1 MIQIRQLSS
10 FVQPLIVAVY
20 IFVTGTTAAQAANK
34 EWTDPFLEGNFALY
48 PQPKALD
55 TVQRAAKILR
65 NPSMESVPVNAA
77 SISNSANAGARIDI
91 LQVIHSNEIAGVT
104 APNGMEAVTLVTRW
118 ENVHP
123 KAKIPRSKMEKGA
136 DRTYGAGGLFA
147 GGSPGGAAK
156 EDMVEMDVAYLV
168 PQAGQHLWLVAGG
181 EAWGVRP
188 ESAALPNGA
197 DPLKP
202 IGISRFGERREVR
215 LAWFV
220 PKGFTDLQLRLFDYD
235 NGHITATIAGDP
247 IKAAAPQQVK
257 AIDTGKISEMEVSV
271 LGLNLADEYAGQ
283 KAPQGWRFA
292 LVDLQGKGIVK
303 QNDMGALIQLD
314 PTRYTWLSG
323 DGGVLRYGLPP
334 EDGSSL
340 LVFTPELP
348 RRQSV
353 AFLVPEKEVNFRIGL
368 RGRADVASLKAT
380 LQEPAALPETVARI
394 TDAGS
399 LVLGLAGL
407 RWEGDALIADFVA
420 TPQVNGKGVEIDP
433 VRQFTL
439 VAGDAAFHPDESLT
453 RRLYRQPPTP
463 FVMPPETPVRFELA
477 FVIPKDAVLKRL
489 DYQGF
494 ISKSPF
500 PLEGQTIGGTRGT
513 AGNNLAAG
521 ALPTVVPKPLAIAP
535 EPPAPGTISV
545 APMASQVAA
554 DSVQADGKPVLAK
567 TSKPPVDPFKST
579 SEPAKLMPISLP
591 PFDSVQALAEV
602 EPNDKIEQATK
613 FGSGLATSAAMS
625 GEDWHDW
632 FSFSVEGE
640 PQLWSIEGSGPGL
653 GRITVVAP
661 GERKLGETQ
670 SLAGELKPGETL
682 RVDNVLLLPGRYWID
697 AERRSGMAGGTYN
710 LRAVPLGRPDRT
722 AEFEPND
729 HVSQALPLEFGMPR
743 RGLIGRESDVDLYRF
758 FLTTATHLRLTL
770 TPPPGLPTILK
781 LEGNGLSQRMDP
793 LPGDDK
799 KLSYDA
805 LLQPGIYTVNVY
817 ADGQEKSET
826 PYELS
831 LDRLDPFSLPVDI
844 EPNDTAPMAVP
855 LGARRQFSGTV
866 GRFDQSD
873 YFRLPELKAKTVF
886 TVTGEGKISFDIA
899 QIVDGTDKR
908 TESVE
913 LQEKRTDT
921 AKTYQATLEPGIAY
935 MLRVNGSEPYRMSL
949 SFNPDPGG
957 TADVAPGNALELNFS
972 GKPPFFAAYRDEA
985 QEASLGVKVTNH
997 SPDVQEVTL
1006 EATAAETGW
1015 QIDFP
1020 NKTLTLTPGQSTE
1033 AVGYLRAA
1041 PDRSALREMP
1051 IYVRA
1056 RGKSVAS
1063 AAASLPVM
1071 ASCTAPTLGPIHEQ
1085 PLPTALLGGLNLAWS
1100 ALGGQPAAADAA
1112 VRQRQA
1118 QLFDGMTPLQ
1128 QQFELKPWE
1137 EGNEIDVQ
1145 LAGAGPVQIAGV
1157 TLVPANTEGYLVD
1170 RAHFTVSSSLDG
1182 KAYAPVYSGIME
1194 PTEIEQ
1200 AFVFDK
1206 PHDATHLRLQF
1217 AAVDGLRYSG
1227 GTKLAE
1233 WKAIAMPGLH
1243 PLGDFNPNLAA
1254 PALGGHLVWVSWD
1267 HSDYSSESAI
1277 LTETDEQRYFRI
1289 EALKPVEWVVGFH
1302 NDRAARIASLQ
1313 WRESANAEQGYRRV
1327 ELVAVSASMKGPTG
1341 PWLPVGDWKLP
1352 GSPGDEA
1359 ELVLPAPVWARFLR
1373 FSAPAYDKTV
1383 SLRIAETLRIF
1394 EQAED
1399 DSYRSVL
1406 GEWGHYRRDA
1416 YYEALKIEGRSAG
1429 AKTSAG
1435 GDTRERAI
1443 QLSTDKQLAGRVE
1456 VGKRVDWFQVN
1467 VPTNLDRLE
1476 FAFGGNDASRLE
1488 PMLEDK
1494 NGSAI
1499 LLEEADE
1506 TSMGRI
1512 FYARVTPGAVYYLKV
1527 AEAKRSIM
1535 IVWDNSSSVGSFHET
1550 MYRSISRLADDIRPG
1565 EEVVNLMPLVEGENP
1580 RTLMPDWSE
1589 DPLAVKR
1596 AIGEYDRKDTSS
1608 NSEHTL
1614 LGALNHLAER
1624 PGNRGIVLL
1633 TDADSNGQGENAPL
1647 WLELGK
1653 VRPRIFT
1660 VELQLNSDGAA
1671 VSHFQDLMQDWAAV
1685 NNGYYSV
1692 FHNQADLDV
1701 AFDRAACRMRQ
1712 PAEYDVSWHPAPG
1725 TGTLIVEWE
1734 KGKAMAGATVELIFD
1749 ASGSMVSP
1757 KNKVGGKLKMDVAR
1771 EVMLEIVGMLPID
1784 TQVGLRL
1791 YGHRRRD
1798 GTEGACEDSELVAP
1812 IAQLDRGRLEERI
1825 KGVKALGGTP
1835 IAYSLTEAGK
1845 DMANIK
1851 GPQLILLVTDG
1862 KEECNG
1868 NPAAVAEALKTQG
1881 INARID
1887 IVGFALTDQK
1897 DKDDM
1902 TQVAKIAGGR
1912 FFDAQNRADLAASIA
1927 ESLAMPFEVTDS
1939 RGRQVSEGL
1948 TGQSPNALYPGNYS
1962 VIVHAAQG
1970 DVTVR
1975 DVKIMEGLPTK
1986 LILSREGDE
1995 IKTRIE
2001 GSVPAK

>member
-1 MIQIRQLSS
+1 
-10 FVQPLIVAVY
+10 
-20 IFVTGTTAAQAANK
+20 
-34 EWTDPFLEGNFALY
+34 
-48 PQPKALD
+48 
-55 TVQRAAKILR
+55 
-65 NPSMESVPVNAA
+65 
-77 SISNSANAGARIDI
+77 
-91 LQVIHSNEIAGVT
+91 
-104 APNGMEAVTLVTRW
+104 
-118 ENVHP
+118 
-123 KAKIPRSKMEKGA
+123 
-136 DRTYGAGGLFA
+136 
-147 GGSPGGAAK
+147 
-156 EDMVEMDVAYLV
+156 
-168 PQAGQHLWLVAGG
+168 
-181 EAWGVRP
+181 
-188 ESAALPNGA
+188 
-197 DPLKP
+197 
-202 IGISRFGERREVR
+202 
-215 LAWFV
+215 
-220 PKGFTDLQLRLFDYD
+220 
-235 NGHITATIAGDP
+235 
-247 IKAAAPQQVK
+247 
-257 AIDTGKISEMEVSV
+257 
-271 LGLNLADEYAGQ
+271 
-283 KAPQGWRFA
+283 
-292 LVDLQGKGIVK
+292 
-303 QNDMGALIQLD
+303 
-314 PTRYTWLSG
+314 
-323 DGGVLRYGLPP
+323 
-334 EDGSSL
+334 
-340 LVFTPELP
+340 
-348 RRQSV
+348 
-353 AFLVPEKEVNFRIGL
+353 
-368 RGRADVASLKAT
+368 
-380 LQEPAALPETVARI
+380 
-394 TDAGS
+394 
-399 LVLGLAGL
+399 
-407 RWEGDALIADFVA
+407 ALIADFVA
-420 TPQVNGKGVEIDP
+420 TPQVKGKGVEIDP

-439 VAGDAAFHPDESLT
+439 VAGEATFHYDEGLT

-463 FVMPPETPVRFELA
+463 FVLPPDTPVRFELA
-477 FVIPKDAVLKRL
+477 FAIPKAAVLKHL

-494 ISKSPF
+494 VSKGPF
-500 PLEGQTIGGTRGT
+500 PLEGVVIGGTRGT

-521 ALPTVVPKPLAIAP
+521 ALPTVASKPVSIEPEPKVSGPTPGAPMETQGPADSGQAEAKPL
-535 EPPAPGTISV
+535 
-545 APMASQVAA
+545 
-554 DSVQADGKPVLAK
+554 LAK
-567 TSKPPVDPFKST
+567 TSKPPVDPFTPS
-579 SEPAKLMPISLP
+579 SEPAKLMPITLP
-591 PFDSVQALAEV
+591 PFDSAQALAEV

-613 FGSGLATSAAMS
+613 FGPGLAASATMS

-653 GRITVVAP
+653 GRITVVAA
-661 GERKLGETQ
+661 GERKLAETQ
-670 SLAGELKPGETL
+670 SSAGELKPGETL

-743 RGLIGRESDVDLYRF
+743 RGLIGRDSDVDLYRF
-758 FLTTATHLRLTL
+758 FLTKATHLRLTL
-770 TPPPGLPTILK
+770 TPPPALPTILK
-781 LEGNGLSQRMDP
+781 LEGNGLSKRIDP

-817 ADGQEKSET
+817 ADGQGKSET
-826 PYELS
+826 PYELR
-831 LDRLDPFSLPVDI
+831 LDRLDPFNLPVDI
-844 EPNDTAPMAVP
+844 EPNDTAPMAVR
-855 LGARRQFSGTV
+855 LGARRQFSGTL
-866 GRFDQSD
+866 GRYDQSD
-873 YFRLPELKAKTVF
+873 YFRLPELKAKTIC
-886 TVTGEGKISFDIA
+886 TVTGEGKDSFDIA
-899 QIVDGTDKR
+899 YIVDGSDKRTDAVEVQEKR
-908 TESVE
+908 TESS
-913 LQEKRTDT
+913 
-921 AKTYQATLEPGIAY
+921 KTYQTTLEPGTAY

-949 SFNPDPGG
+949 TFDPDPGG
-957 TADVAPGNALELNFS
+957 TADIAPGEALEVSFR
-972 GKPPFFAAYRDEA
+972 GKPPVFAAYRDEA

-997 SPDVQEVTL
+997 SPDAQEVTL
-1006 EATAAETGW
+1006 DATAAETGW

-1020 NKTLTLTPGQSTE
+1020 QKTLTLKPGQSTE
-1033 AVGYLRAA
+1033 TAGHLRAA
-1041 PDRSALREMP
+1041 PDRSSLRETP
-1051 IYVRA
+1051 IDIRA
-1056 RGKSVAS
+1056 RGKAVAS
-1063 AAASLPVM
+1063 ITASLPVK
-1071 ASCTAPTLGPIHEQ
+1071 ASCSAAALGPMQEQ
-1085 PLPTALLGGLNLAWS
+1085 PLPAALLGGLNLAWS

-1128 QQFELKPWE
+1128 QQFEVKPWE
-1137 EGNEIDVQ
+1137 VGNEIDVR
-1145 LAGAGPVQIAGV
+1145 LAGGGPVKIAGI
-1157 TLVPANTEGYLVD
+1157 TLIPANTEGYLVD
-1170 RAHFTVSSSLDG
+1170 RAPFTVFSSLDG

-1200 AFVFDK
+1200 AFVFDA
-1206 PHDATHLRLQF
+1206 PHEATHLRLQF
-1217 AAVDGLRYSG
+1217 SAVDGIRYSG

-1233 WKAIAMPGLH
+1233 WKAIAVPGSR
-1243 PLGDFNPNLAA
+1243 PLGEFNPNLAA

-1267 HSDYSSESAI
+1267 HADYRSESAL
-1277 LTETDEQRYFRI
+1277 LTETDEQRYFRV

-1313 WRESANAEQGYRRV
+1313 WRESANAEQGYRRIERV
-1327 ELVAVSASMKGPTG
+1327 TVSASMKGPAG

-1352 GSPGDEA
+1352 GIPGGEA

-1399 DSYRSVL
+1399 DSYRSML
-1406 GEWGHYRRDA
+1406 GEWGHYRQAA
-1416 YYEALKIEGRSAG
+1416 YYETLKKEGGSADV
-1429 AKTSAG
+1429 KSSAG
-1435 GDTRERAI
+1435 GDTREHAI
-1443 QLSTDKQLAGRVE
+1443 PLTTDKRLAGRVE
-1456 VGKRVDWFQVN
+1456 VGKRVDWFEVK
-1467 VPTNLDRLE
+1467 VPSTLDRLE

-1488 PMLEDK
+1488 PSLEDK
-1494 NGSAI
+1494 NGTAVV
-1499 LLEEADE
+1499 LEEADE
-1506 TSMGRI
+1506 TNAGRI
-1512 FYARVTPGAVYYLKV
+1512 FHAQVTPGASYYLKV

-1565 EEVVNLMPLVEGENP
+1565 EEVINLMPLVEGANP
-1580 RTLMPDWSE
+1580 RTLIPDWSA

-1614 LGALNHLAER
+1614 LGALKRLAER

-1633 TDADSNGQGENAPL
+1633 TDADSPGQGENAPL
-1647 WLELGK
+1647 WTELGK

-1734 KGKAMAGATVELIFD
+1734 KGKAMAGATVELILD

-1771 EVMLEIVGMLPID
+1771 EVMLEIVGLLPID

-1791 YGHRRRD
+1791 YGHRRKD
-1798 GTEGACEDSELVAP
+1798 GTKGACEDSELVAP
-1812 IAQLDRGRLEERI
+1812 IAGLDRSRLEERI

-1862 KEECNG
+1862 KEECKG
-1868 NPAAVAEALKTQG
+1868 NPAAVVEVLKAQG
-1881 INARID
+1881 IDARID

-1902 TQVAKIAGGR
+1902 AKVAKIAGGR
-1912 FFDAQNRADLAASIA
+1912 FFDAQNRAALASSIG
-1927 ESLAMPFEVTDS
+1927 ESLAMPFVVTDS
-1939 RGRQVSEGL
+1939 RDRQVSEGL
-1948 TGQSPNALYPGNYS
+1948 TGQSPNALYQGNYS
-1962 VIVHAAQG
+1962 VIVHTAKG

-1975 DVKIMEGLPTK
+1975 DVKIMEGKPTK
-1986 LILSREGDE
+1986 IMLSREGDE
-1995 IKTRIE
+1995 IKTSIE
-2001 GSVPAK
+2001 TPATAK